1 MDGLYGYHAYIFNTN
16 CETSTPTWI
25 RTFMRENTHFD
36 FTVLKAVLN
45 GESDNI
51 LKEYFDARGE
61 IEKAFIINF
70 SVETPNYDKKPLNL
84 RLKIARS
91 AIEMFKSLGVKEDN
105 IIDYKNNLL

>member
-1 MDGLYGYHAYIFNTN
+1 
-16 CETSTPTWI
+16 
-25 RTFMRENTHFD
+25 MRENTHFD